1 MNQTLNGS
9 RNPEQA
15 LSASEVDALH
25 VVYLAASSL
34 AMFTSVCGAAG
45 NGAVVWLLSV
55 GVQRTPFCTYI
66 LNLAVA
72 DLLFLLCMAS
82 MLTLETPSLADSHT
96 KVHEVV
102 MRVMYFA
109 YTASLSLLTAISVQR
124 CLSVL
129 FPLWYKCRR
138 PRHLSTVVCS
148 LLWALA
154 LLMNTL
160 TTLFCLRFWRHDEGR
175 CFTVDTAMGTLI
187 MGVFTPAMTVSGI
200 TLYVRVRRSA
210 LLWRR
215 RPRRL
220 LVVILASILVF
231 LVGSLPL
238 GIYWFVLFWLPLP
251 REAKL
256 LYICLSR
263 LSSAISSSA
272 NPVIY
277 FLVGSQRTRRL
288 AESLKVVLG
297 RALQE
302 EPEPGGRETPST
314 GPSEGL

>member
-1 MNQTLNGS
+1 MNQTLNSS

-15 LSASEVDALH
+15 LSGSQVDALH

-55 GVQRTPFCTYI
+55 GVQRTPFCVYM

-82 MLTLETPSLADSHT
+82 VLTLETPSLADSHT

-102 MRVMYFA
+102 RRVMYFA

-175 CFTVDTAMGTLI
+175 CFMVDTAMGTLI

-231 LVGSLPL
+231 LVGSPLQLLPAHPGWPAAGAPKL
-238 GIYWFVLFWLPLP
+238 CSPPCWGHVPIWQQETGPLP
-251 REAKL
+251 
-256 LYICLSR
+256 CW
-263 LSSAISSSA
+263 
-272 NPVIY
+272 
-277 FLVGSQRTRRL
+277 VGPHQS
-288 AESLKVVLG
+288 AESSKG
-297 RALQE
+297 HSCHE
-302 EPEPGGRETPST
+302 GSESPGRELERLGTEEA
-314 GPSEGL
+314 GAAQA